1 MNLQMRFAILEKLRQ
16 YILSEDPSWK
26 LAKEKAGNQNS
37 WFIPEFIDLAVSNI
51 AKQFLDKEVL
61 ESLQHTYK
69 FYEND
74 PVEKKV
80 NGNQKTIGV
89 IMAGNIPLV
98 GFHDFLSVFI
108 CGHKIRIKASS
119 KDEVLI
125 KHLVSKLIAWDPEIK
140 DQISFEEMLKGCDAY
155 IATGSNN
162 SSRYFEYYFSKYP
175 NIIRRN
181 RTSVSI
187 LEGNETR
194 EELELLAD
202 DVHLFFGLGC
212 RNVTKIYVPAA
223 YDFIPLLEA
232 FKKFNYL
239 GDHHKYKNNYDYNLA
254 MHILNNKF
262 YMSTGAIILLEDKSL
277 FSRIGQINY
286 EFYTNK
292 KEIAEELNSSAD
304 LQCIV
309 GHGFVSFGQSQCPG
323 ITEFADG
330 KDTIEF
336 LRTL

>member
-16 YILSEDPSWK
+16 YILSEDPFWK
-26 LAKEKAGNQNS
+26 LTKEKAGNQNS
-37 WFIPEFIDLAVSNI
+37 WFIPEFIDLATTNI

-61 ESLQHTYK
+61 ESLHHTYK
-69 FYEND
+69 FHEND
-74 PVEKKV
+74 PAEKKV

-98 GFHDFLSVFI
+98 GFHDLLSVFI
-108 CGHKIRIKASS
+108 TGHRIRIKASS

-125 KHLVSKLIAWDPEIK
+125 KHLVSKLIEWDPEIK
-140 DQISFEEMLKGCDAY
+140 DQVSFEEMLKGCDAY

-187 LEGNETR
+187 LEGNETK

-232 FKKFNYL
+232 FKKYTYL
-239 GDHHKYKNNYDYNLA
+239 SDHHKYKNNYDYNLA
-254 MHILNNKF
+254 IHILNNKF
-262 YMSTGAIILLEDKSL
+262 YMSTEAIILLEDKSL

-292 KEIAEELNSSAD
+292 KEIAVELNSSAD
-304 LQCIV
+304 LQCII